1 MAGIEILQKSG
12 IVGYL
17 ILLLSVISVAVI
29 IEKLIVL
36 RSSSLLPQN
45 EVNAFSELFSKGK
58 VADVVELCKSR
69 KSFFSQLIYETVK
82 VMVFFSKDT
91 FIKAY
96 EVSAKKKLA
105 ELERGLTL
113 LATIAAISPLLGLLG
128 TVLGM
133 VNIFGVLKGGGAFG
147 SPQELSAG
155 IAEALL
161 TTIFGL
167 IVAIPAVIFYNLFQ
181 SKIDKIATEI
191 EKIGITIANRIRG

>member
-1 MAGIEILQKSG
+1 MAGIELLQKSG
-12 IVGYL
+12 VVGYL

-36 RSSSLLPQN
+36 RDSSLLPQN
-45 EVNAFSELFSKGK
+45 EVSVFSELLSQGK
-58 VADVVELCKSR
+58 LTDVIELCKSKR
-69 KSFFSQLIYETVK
+69 SFFSQLIYETVK
-82 VMVFFSKDT
+82 VMAFFSRDN
-91 FIKAY
+91 FIRSY
-96 EVSAKKKLA
+96 EVSARKKLT

-113 LATIAAISPLLGLLG
+113 LATVAAISPLLGLLG

-133 VNIFGVLKGGGAFG
+133 VKIFGVLKGAGALG

-167 IVAIPAVIFYNLFQ
+167 IVAIPAVIFYNMFQ
-181 SKIDKIATEI
+181 RKIDKIAAEI
-191 EKIGITIANRIRG
+191 EKIGTAIANRIKG